1 MIEAPPLYN
10 TSGNISSVQL
20 AWSEWSFGS
29 TTTAER
35 VKKIKTDNTLVM
47 GRRNSTL
54 HRKNRHLPQL
64 IEAMILAGE
73 SEATAVSLVVQMAE
87 HMALTLD
94 QMREGQDC
102 LPVTQPNRTTMHSQ
116 LKPVSLWDST
126 DRQCSGLTSRSPE
139 SSVSIRLLHVQ

>member
-1 MIEAPPLYN
+1 MIQAPPLYN

-29 TTTAER
+29 TTIAER

-47 GRRNSTL
+47 GRRNSTQ

-64 IEAMILAGE
+64 IESMILAGA

-94 QMREGQDC
+94 QMRVGARLLATHTAKQDHHA
-102 LPVTQPNRTTMHSQ
+102 LTAETSGTLGHY
-116 LKPVSLWDST
+116 
-126 DRQCSGLTSRSPE
+126 RQAVQWAHQQITSRA
-139 SSVSIRLLHVQ
+139 VCQ